1 MALILGI
8 ESSCDETAAAVVEDG
23 RRVVSNVVA
32 SQIAKHS
39 PYGGVI
45 PELAA
50 REHLTA
56 IGPVVDQALKDA
68 GITPAD
74 LSAVAVT
81 HAPGLVPALLIG
93 MTYAKGFAIANNL
106 PLIGINH
113 FLGHIYGA
121 FVGEDA
127 PYRFDDP
134 ALYPMLAAVVSGG
147 HTSLVVLTP
156 DGKSHLVGTTLD
168 DAAGEAFDKAA
179 KLLDLGYP
187 GGPIIERLAKNGKTD
202 AHHFPRSLTG
212 AAGKPVAPEN
222 RFNFSFSGLKTSLL
236 YLVRD
241 MGGADKLSE
250 EQLYDCLASYQEAI
264 VDVLCTKIFDA
275 AKQYRVKSVVL
286 CGGVSCNG
294 ALRER
299 FEQRVPKNLIA
310 LTAPK
315 KYCTDNAAMIGGLA
329 SFYHRSGAYNG
340 LDLDAQARLPLS
352 TELPFSLR

>member
-56 IGPVVDQALKDA
+56 VVPVVEQALKDA
-68 GITPAD
+68 GIGPGD
-74 LSAVAVT
+74 LSAVGVT

-93 MTYAKGFAIANNL
+93 ITFAKGFAAANGL

-121 FVGEDA
+121 FVGEEA
-127 PYRFDDP
+127 PFRFDDP

-147 HTSLVVLTP
+147 HTSLVVISP

-179 KLLDLGYP
+179 KLLELGYP
-187 GGPIIERLAKNGKTD
+187 GGPVIERLAKNGNPAKYR
-202 AHHFPRSLTG
+202 FPRSLTG
-212 AAGKPVAPEN
+212 AAGKPVAHEN
-222 RFNFSFSGLKTSLL
+222 RFNFSFSGLKTALL
-236 YLVRD
+236 YHVRD
-241 MGGADKLSE
+241 AGGADRISDSE
-250 EQLYDCLASYQEAI
+250 LFDCLASYQEAI

-275 AKQYRVKSVVL
+275 AHCYRVKSVVL
-286 CGGVSCNG
+286 CGGVACNG
-294 ALRER
+294 ALRAR
-299 FEQRVPKNLIA
+299 FEETAPSDIVSIM
-310 LTAPK
+310 APK
-315 KYCTDNAAMIGGLA
+315 KFCTDNAAMIGGLA
-329 SFYHRSGAYNG
+329 SFYFRRKMYSGF
-340 LDLDAQARLPLS
+340 DLDAIARLPLS
-352 TELPFSLR
+352 TELPVP